1 MSTAKRQSQQ
11 LQLAALS
18 SAIAFDIGNAGATGD
33 DDGWVQALPDGAFA
47 AVDGRP
53 HDVAGGKW
61 LMDSTAFAALQA
73 NTPHQAGDLVVD
85 YEHQTLNKEKNGEPA
100 PAAGWFSIKEV
111 AYRPGEG
118 LFIKPRFTDKALA
131 FLAAKEYRYFSL
143 VFGYDTATGR
153 PQFIH
158 SGALTNRPGVD
169 GMLPLAEL
177 SARLNASGS
186 GLPASL
192 TALDSGLP
200 DALPQVHLTPPNT
213 EEKPVNDTLKKL
225 LAKLGVT
232 LEEGTELSEEQ
243 ATAALAALCAL
254 ETQAGEVAGLQT
266 QLAALSANPPAIPT
280 GQIDLSQYVPIAT
293 VNALREQLTALTAEN
308 GALTV
313 EQTVKAAI
321 DDGRAFACE
330 KDYLE
335 SLGKQ
340 SMAALTANLDA
351 RRPLAA
357 LTAKQTSTV
366 PAPKEQDTKLA
377 ALSAEEKQLAK
388 AWGMSEDEFAKAK
401 AADKE

>member
-1 MSTAKRQSQQ
+1 MSTQKHHAQQ

-18 SAIAFDIGNAGATGD
+18 SAIAFEIGGAGATGD
-33 DDGWVQALPDGAFA
+33 DDGWVQALPDGQFA

-61 LMDSTAFAALQA
+61 LMDNIAFAALQA

-85 YEHQTLNKEKNGEPA
+85 YEHQTLNREKNGEPA

-118 LFIKPRFTDKALA
+118 LFIKPRFTDKAMA

-177 SARLNASGS
+177 SAQLNA
-186 GLPASL
+186 
-192 TALDSGLP
+192 
-200 DALPQVHLTPPNT
+200 QVSNYNQPIAEDKTV
-213 EEKPVNDTLKKL
+213 EELLKKM
-225 LAKLGVT
+225 LAKLGITVED
-232 LEEGTELSEEQ
+232 LNAMPEEQ
-243 ATAALAALCAL
+243 ATEALTALTALATKAEKTDA
-254 ETQAGEVAGLQT
+254 LQT
-266 QLAALSANPPAIPT
+266 QLVALTTENAKRGT
-280 GQIDLSQYVPIAT
+280 EVDLTQYVPIAT

-351 RRPLAA
+351 RKPLAA
-357 LTAKQTSTV
+357 LTAKQTTTV

-377 ALSAEEKQLAK
+377 ALSAEEKQLVK